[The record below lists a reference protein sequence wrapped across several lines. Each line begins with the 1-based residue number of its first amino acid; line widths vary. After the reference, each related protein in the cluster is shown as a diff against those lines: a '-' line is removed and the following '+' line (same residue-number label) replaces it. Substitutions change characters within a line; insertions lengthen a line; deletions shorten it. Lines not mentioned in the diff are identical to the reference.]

1 MYKLTGHQPGF
12 INLCEKSTKSRKQK
26 KQAATEKPA
35 ETRGGGRFNFFW
47 CLINEKDLKRS
58 CLVTNCRNSRRE
70 SFLFVWFLQFKRS
83 DQQVQFSFLQ
93 EGGLNKSVDREVIK
107 IIFMNNDGTRL
118 YKKAETFQQAAFMKD
133 LILAQNN
140 YDLIKLFRVQIL
152 QSSSLVKYSF
162 FFLIYTHLI
171 LPWFIFS
178 LNHFVSLLL
187 FFFMWSNFVPGSS
200 ETALCFILM
209 LLSDNFTSSVL
220 LPTLSPTR
228 TNEPTQF

>member
-12 INLCEKSTKSRKQK
+12 INFCEKSTKSRKQK
-26 KQAATEKPA
+26 KQAAKEKPA

-58 CLVTNCRNSRRE
+58 CLVTNCRK
-70 SFLFVWFLQFKRS
+70 FVWFLQFKRS

-133 LILAQNN
+133 LILAQKN
-140 YDLIKLFRVQIL
+140 YDLIKLFGVQIL
-152 QSSSLVKYSF
+152 QSSSLV
-162 FFLIYTHLI
+162 
-171 LPWFIFS
+171 
-178 LNHFVSLLL
+178 
-187 FFFMWSNFVPGSS
+187 
-200 ETALCFILM
+200 
-209 LLSDNFTSSVL
+209 
-220 LPTLSPTR
+220 
-228 TNEPTQF
+228 